1 MEFIMNIVWNKYRG
15 GRGKHG
21 VLMNMLQCKQ
31 HNILREKNCV
41 WQFRGSYCA
50 YTYHW
55 AVKGW

>member
-41 WQFRGSYCA
+41 WQF
-50 YTYHW
+50 
-55 AVKGW
+55 